1 MLNVA
6 GENFKTEIEESF
18 IHLNY
23 LGTEESPDGNLEEKK
38 DRTVEVYKVNVY
50 FKYTWKGH

>member
-50 FKYTWKGH
+50 FKYT